1 MEKWNRQ
8 RFQQNRKPVS
18 THTKHTGYAG
28 LQRHWYNLIIS
39 TKKRL
44 YKCKACAGEGIVYG
58 EEVVEVKIPAGVAEG
73 MQLSVNG
80 KGNAGTPFHAGADL
94 ALMEDFI
101 EAVRSSKKSLAT
113 AIDVSVESHLICY
126 EAERSRREERIIVF

>member
-1 MEKWNRQ
+1 M
-8 RFQQNRKPVS
+8 P
-18 THTKHTGYAG
+18 
-28 LQRHWYNLIIS
+28 
-39 TKKRL
+39 
-44 YKCKACAGEGIVYG
+44 
-58 EEVVEVKIPAGVAEG
+58 
-73 MQLSVNG
+73 
-80 KGNAGTPFHAGADL
+80 DL